1 MKFKSFFKIGV
12 LFLTLLMLSCEKED
26 ITVLDTEY
34 VSGGVG
40 TSQSTGAIEF
50 DFRIPNNYAIARVRI
65 ELQEA
70 NVFEEVNGNGDKQI
84 RFKNVSSGLYTYA
97 FEFWATENNYSVG
110 DEMGVPLSK
119 YFIINE
125 MVEVRN
131 GKTLKIEI
139 DLD

>member
-1 MKFKSFFKIGV
+1 MEFKSFFKIRV
-12 LFLTLLMLSCEKED
+12 LLLALLMLSCEKED

-34 VSGGVG
+34 ISGGIG
-40 TSQSTGAIEF
+40 TSQSTGAVEF
-50 DFRIPNNYAIARVRI
+50 NFNIPDNYAIARVRI

-70 NVFEEVNGNGDKQI
+70 NVFDEVNGNGDKQI
-84 RFKNVSSGLYTYA
+84 RFKNVSSGLYNYA

-110 DEMGVPLSK
+110 DEVGVPLSK
-119 YFIINE
+119 YFIINQ